1 MNLKALFDLNYGLY
15 IVSSQAEGKFSGCV
29 VNTVT
34 QITAEEK
41 PKLIVAMNK
50 DNYTSQLA
58 LKSKKI
64 NISVLSEKADMLL
77 IGKFGF
83 RSGKDFDKLEGTT
96 YQMGKNGIP
105 IITQASVSYME
116 CKVLEVED
124 CHTHYLFILEL
135 QEAEEL
141 DEQAKPMTYG
151 YYHHVIKGKTPPKAS
166 SYVKQ

>member
-15 IVSSQAEGKFSGCV
+15 IVTSQIGETFSGCV

-41 PKLIVAMNK
+41 PKLIVAIHKENF
-50 DNYTSQLA
+50 TSELI

-64 NISVLSEKADMLL
+64 NISVLSQNADMLL

-83 RSGKDFDKLEGTT
+83 RTGRDFDKLEGTE
-96 YQMGKNGIP
+96 YKIGKNNMP
-105 IITQASVSYME
+105 VITEQVVSYME

-135 QEAEEL
+135 QEAEKINKQ
-141 DEQAKPMTYG
+141 DEPMTYA

-166 SYVKQ
+166 SYVN